1 MDKREA
7 TPNTPADRR
16 PKSPRPAW
24 LLWLLLAASVLTLLV
39 MAELSPGGMA
49 WMRVNWEF
57 FNWPMS
63 RIEWLELRTGLNVQH
78 ILVFAWIALLL
89 RIVWPTPRWHWPW
102 GLIMGLAI
110 FIELAQFLS
119 PGRTPRLTDIR
130 DDLLGAGIG
139 WCVGGLMLSIA
150 RRLGALLR
158 RSPAVIDQSER
169 PAADARGDPP

>member
-1 MDKREA
+1 MDEREA
-7 TPNTPADRR
+7 TTKTMAGRG

-24 LLWLLLAASVLTLLV
+24 WLWLLLAASVLTLLV

-57 FNWPMS
+57 FNWPMQ
-63 RIEWLELRTGLNVQH
+63 RVEWLELRTGLNVQH
-78 ILVFAWIALLL
+78 IVVFAWIAMLL
-89 RIVWPTPRWHWPW
+89 RLAWPTPRWRWPW
-102 GLIMGLAI
+102 RLILALAI

-150 RRLGALLR
+150 RGLGALLR
-158 RSPAVIDQSER
+158 RDPAVVGPGDGAASDTHSEA
-169 PAADARGDPP
+169 P